1 MRLYL
6 RPYKWLSDQWNL
18 WNPSSIL
25 TLSSSVFQHP
35 QKATAVTLRDWRAT
49 AQMLW
54 QPGGRMQGQDIN
66 SFNIVF
72 VSVVWWWNNKPLI
85 TFRKADRW
93 RHPSQS
99 QTVLHSVELL
109 SSCFNGRS
117 QRDPESTRHLRQ
129 TLKTLITFMFYL
141 FSISVDKSAVAL

>member
-1 MRLYL
+1 MWLHL
-6 RPYKWLSDQWNL
+6 QPYKWLSDQWNL
-18 WNPSSIL
+18 WNPSSNL

-35 QKATAVTLRDWRAT
+35 QKATAVTLRGWRAT

-72 VSVVWWWNNKPLI
+72 VSVVWWQNNKPLI

-93 RHPSQS
+93 RPPLTIPDCSPLSRIVVFLFQWKKSERPWEHQAPPSNPENINHIY
-99 QTVLHSVELL
+99 VLFI
-109 SSCFNGRS
+109 FN
-117 QRDPESTRHLRQ
+117 LCW
-129 TLKTLITFMFYL
+129 
-141 FSISVDKSAVAL
+141 